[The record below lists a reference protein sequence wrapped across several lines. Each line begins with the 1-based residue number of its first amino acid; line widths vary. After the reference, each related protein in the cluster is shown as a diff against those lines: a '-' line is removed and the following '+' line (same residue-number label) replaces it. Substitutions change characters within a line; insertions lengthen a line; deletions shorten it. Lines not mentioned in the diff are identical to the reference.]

1 MELKMFRKL
10 TLSALAVAA
19 LGMAA
24 LVPTTADAGH
34 KHKHWHNWHGPIV
47 YGGPAYYGGP
57 YASCWVKRWVKT
69 PYGPRLK
76 RVYICY

>member
-1 MELKMFRKL
+1 MFRKL

-24 LVPTTADAGH
+24 FAPTSAEAGF
-34 KHKHWHNWHGPIV
+34 KHKHWHNEWHGH
-47 YGGPAYYGGP
+47 AYYGGP
-57 YASCWVKRWVKT
+57 VYYGGYYASCWTKRWVKT